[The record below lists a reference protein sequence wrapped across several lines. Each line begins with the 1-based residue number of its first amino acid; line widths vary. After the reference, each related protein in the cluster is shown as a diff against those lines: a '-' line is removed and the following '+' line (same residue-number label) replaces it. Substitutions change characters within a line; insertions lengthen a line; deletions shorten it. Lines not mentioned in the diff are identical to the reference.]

1 MALKEGDIVTVWID
15 SRRVFLLKITK
26 GKKLETDKGYI
37 LHDDLIGK
45 EYGDLVKMSKG
56 SAYLLK
62 PFLEDIYL
70 DLKRPSQVLYPK
82 DVAYMIYSSGIKPG
96 DKVVEAGTGSGFL
109 TISLAYFLGKEGKII
124 TYDIRKDMQET
135 AKYNAYIL
143 NLTDRIEF
151 KNKDIKDGIDEKDID
166 AVFLDMPCP
175 WEVVSKAYDALK
187 PSGALIVFVPTVN
200 QVEKSYLEMEK
211 YNFIEIHADELLLR
225 EYKVKEGAT
234 RPKNIGVIHTGF
246 IIRGRKS
253 IKPI

>member
-1 MALKEGDIVTVWID
+1 MTLKEGDIVTIWVD
-15 SRRVFLLKITK
+15 SRRVYLLKITR
-26 GKKLETDKGYI
+26 GKRLETDKGYI

-45 EYGDLVKMSKG
+45 EYGDLVKMSKS

-70 DLKRPSQVLYPK
+70 GLKRPSQVLYPK

-109 TISLAYFLGKEGKII
+109 TISLAYFLGEEGKVI
-124 TYDIRKDMQET
+124 TYDIRKDMQES
-135 AKYNAYIL
+135 AKYNAYLL
-143 NLTDRIEF
+143 NIDGRIEF
-151 KNKDIKDGIDEKDID
+151 KNKDIKNGIDEKDVD

-187 PSGALIVFVPTVN
+187 QSGALIVFVPTVN

-211 YNFIEIHADELLLR
+211 YNFIEIHAEELLLR

-234 RPKNIGVIHTGF
+234 RPKNIGVMHTGF